1 MFGFLEQEDIYHL
14 IINRTATALA
24 RAITLDFKERNIPI
38 NKEQFSVL
46 IILWKKDGCAQ
57 QVLSEYTNRDKP
69 GITRLIDT
77 MEREGLVY
85 RKQDPF
91 DRRSNKIYLTEKGNS
106 LKEEVIAS
114 VKYTLTRAAKGL
126 TEGEAKKLRELLYR
140 VYSNLSFE
148 DTITEEKFRK

>member
-69 GITRLIDT
+69 GVTRLIDT
-77 MEREGLVY
+77 MEREGLVIV
-85 RKQDPF
+85 
-91 DRRSNKIYLTEKGNS
+91 NKTLLTVVRIKFI
-106 LKEEVIAS
+106 LQKKEIAS
-114 VKYTLTRAAKGL
+114 RKRL
-126 TEGEAKKLRELLYR
+126 LRL
-140 VYSNLSFE
+140 
-148 DTITEEKFRK
+148 

>member
-1 MFGFLEQEDIYHL
+1 
-14 IINRTATALA
+14 
-24 RAITLDFKERNIPI
+24 
-38 NKEQFSVL
+38 
-46 IILWKKDGCAQ
+46 
-57 QVLSEYTNRDKP
+57 
-69 GITRLIDT
+69 

-114 VKYTLTRAAKGL
+114 VKSTLTRAAKGL
-126 TEGEAKKLRELLYR
+126 TEEEAKKLRELLYR

>member
-1 MFGFLEQEDIYHL
+1 MFTFLEQEDIYHL
-14 IINRTATALA
+14 IINRTATAMA
-24 RAITLDFKERNIPI
+24 RAITSDFKEKNIPI

-46 IILWKKDGCAQ
+46 IVLWKKDGCAQ

-91 DRRSNKIYLTEKGNS
+91 DRRSNKIYLTEKGQS
-106 LKEEVIAS
+106 LKEQVIAS
-114 VKYTLTRAAKGL
+114 VKSTIKKAARGL
-126 TEGEAKKLRELLYR
+126 TEEEAKKLRELLSKIYT
-140 VYSNLSFE
+140 NLSE
-148 DTITEEKFRK
+148 SDRDTF